1 MRIPITIK
9 IPVNDAGKPSG
20 LVAARVLVRDVGSGL
35 EKVTVRALGIKRPA
49 PPSPRQ
55 LEFVRPAQR
64 RDLTG
69 QHMATRFPV
78 VYHNGVPPATA
89 VSLRPPIRYSV
100 KTFHITLTW
109 PSLPSWREFRHWIGT
124 LSRSN
129 LGRAC
134 LVIVLAG
141 IFAFGWLVWPG
152 HHTASDGTQAAAS
165 KKTAPELTRGTPG
178 YTTVL
183 PAGKTIDQL
192 GGWVRISPSNAD
204 PVYTY
209 ADTVNDVHV
218 TVSEQPLPEKFKTN
232 TTSQLA
238 QLAQSFNA
246 NQKFTAADNVQAY
259 VATAESGEQSV
270 ILAKNG
276 LLILIKSAAS
286 LSSNQWVAYISSLH

>member
-49 PPSPRQ
+49 PPPPRQ
-55 LEFVRPAQR
+55 MEFVRPAQR
-64 RDLTG
+64 RDLTS

-78 VYHNGVPPATA
+78 VYHNGVRPATA
-89 VSLRPPIRYSV
+89 VSLRPPVRYSV

-134 LVIVLAG
+134 LVMVLVG
-141 IFAFGWLVWPG
+141 MFVFGWLVWPG

-165 KKTAPELTRGTPG
+165 KKTAPQLTRGTPS
-178 YTTVL
+178 YATVL

-192 GGWVRISPSNAD
+192 GGWVRISPPKAN

-209 ADTVNDVHV
+209 ADTVDAVHV
-218 TVSEQPLPEKFKTN
+218 TVSEQPLPATFKADPAG
-232 TTSQLA
+232 QVA

-246 NQKFTAADNVQAY
+246 NQKFTAADNVQVY
-259 VATAESGEQSV
+259 VATAENGQQSV

-276 LLILIKSAAS
+276 LLILIKSATS
-286 LSSNQWVAYISSLH
+286 LTTNQWVAYISSLH